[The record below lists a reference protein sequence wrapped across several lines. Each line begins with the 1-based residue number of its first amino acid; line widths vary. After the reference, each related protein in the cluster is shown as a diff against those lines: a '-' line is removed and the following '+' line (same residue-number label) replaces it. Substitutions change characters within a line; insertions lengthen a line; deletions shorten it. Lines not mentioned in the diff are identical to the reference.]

1 MEDGRLNMEVIRR
14 IVKSSSFQ
22 LPTSIKKLYFCR
34 MDIENLQ
41 IQVKTFFG
49 LEQILAEEIKKLGGK
64 NVEIKNRAVTCEGD
78 LGFLYKLNYS
88 CRTAVKIIIPIME
101 FKAYN
106 ESKYYD
112 KLFKFE
118 WDEFL
123 DKNQTFAIDATVNSE
138 RFHHS
143 QFMTLKMKDAIVD
156 YFQDKHKTRPSVNKD
171 NPDIK
176 FHLHIDRELVTIS
189 IDSSGDP
196 LFKRGYRKE
205 QTIAPINEVLA
216 SGMLQLA
223 GWDGKGNFLDP
234 MCGSGTLLIEAA
246 MIAMDLPAQTFRRY
260 FGFQNW
266 KNYDSELFKT
276 IKDVRLNRVREFTGK
291 IVGYD
296 IDSEALDIAHINIEA
311 AEMDD
316 IITLRS
322 KDFFESEK
330 DLFPLLMVFNPP
342 YDERIS
348 INDDD
353 FYKKIGD
360 TFKQHYPNTL
370 AWLISADLDAPKKIG
385 LRPSRRIKLFNGKL
399 ETRFLQYE
407 MYDGSKKGK
416 YMNKEEE

>member
-1 MEDGRLNMEVIRR
+1 MNTD
-14 IVKSSSFQ
+14 
-22 LPTSIKKLYFCR
+22 
-34 MDIENLQ
+34 NLQ
-41 IQVKTFFG
+41 IQIKTFFG
-49 LEQILAEEIKKLGGK
+49 LEQVLAEEVKKLGGK
-64 NVEIKNRAVTCEGD
+64 NVEVKNRAVTCEGD

-88 CRTAVKIIIPIME
+88 CRTAVKILVPIME

-106 ESKYYD
+106 ETKYYD

-118 WDEFL
+118 WDQFL
-123 DKNQTFAIDATVNSE
+123 EKHQTFSIDATVNSE
-138 RFHHS
+138 RFNHS

-156 YFQDKHKTRPSVNKD
+156 YFQEKYKVRPSVNKD

-176 FHLHIDRELVTIS
+176 FHLHIDRELVSIS
-189 IDSSGDP
+189 LDSSGDP

-205 QTIAPINEVLA
+205 QTVAPINEVLA

-260 FGFQNW
+260 FAFQNW

-276 IKDVRLNRVREFTGK
+276 IKEVRLNRVKEFTGK

-296 IDSEALDIAHINIEA
+296 IDSEALNVAHNNVES
-311 AEMDD
+311 AEMED
-316 IITLRS
+316 IITLRH
-322 KDFFESEK
+322 KNFFDSEK
-330 DLFPLLMVFNPP
+330 DMFPLLMVFNPP
-342 YDERIS
+342 YDERIT

-385 LRPSRRIKLFNGKL
+385 LRPSRKIKLFNGKL

-407 MYDGSKKGK
+407 MYDGTKKVHK
-416 YMNKEEE
+416 IKE

>member
-1 MEDGRLNMEVIRR
+1 
-14 IVKSSSFQ
+14 
-22 LPTSIKKLYFCR
+22 
-34 MDIENLQ
+34 MDTENLKIQ
-41 IQVKTFFG
+41 IKTFFG
-49 LEQILAEEIKKLGGK
+49 LEPILAEEVKKLGGR
-64 NVEIKNRAVTCEGD
+64 NVELKNRAVNCEGD
-78 LGFLYKLNYS
+78 LGFLYKINYAA
-88 CRTAVKIIIPIME
+88 RTALKVLVPIEE

-118 WDEFL
+118 WDEFM
-123 DKNQTFAIDATVNSE
+123 DVNQTFAIDSTVNSE
-138 RFHHS
+138 RFSHS
-143 QFMTLKMKDAIVD
+143 QFMTFKMKDAIVD
-156 YFQDKHKTRPSVNKD
+156 YFQNKYGKRPSIETKS
-171 NPDIK
+171 PDIK

-189 IDSSGDP
+189 LDSSGDA
-196 LFKRGYRKE
+196 LFKRGYREE
-205 QTIAPINEVLA
+205 QGEAPINEVLA

-246 MIAMDLPAQTFRRY
+246 MIALDLPAQTFRKR

-266 KNYDSELFKT
+266 KNYDADLFSK
-276 IKDVRLNRVREFTGK
+276 IKEVRINRVKEFTGK

-296 IDSEALDIAHINIEA
+296 IDGRMLNAAEANIES
-311 AEMDD
+311 AEMED
-316 IITLRS
+316 IIEVRRQNFFDS
-322 KDFFESEK
+322 KK

-360 TFKQHYPNTL
+360 TFKTHYPNTL
-370 AWLISADLDAPKKIG
+370 AWLISSDLEAVKKIG
-385 LRPSRRIKLFNGKL
+385 LRPSRKIKLFNGKL

-407 MYDGSKKGK
+407 MYEGTKKVHK
-416 YMNKEEE
+416 LEENKK

>member
-1 MEDGRLNMEVIRR
+1 
-14 IVKSSSFQ
+14 
-22 LPTSIKKLYFCR
+22 
-34 MDIENLQ
+34 MDTENLKIQ
-41 IQVKTFFG
+41 IKTFFG
-49 LEQILAEEIKKLGGK
+49 LEPILAEEVKKLGGR
-64 NVEIKNRAVTCEGD
+64 NVELKNRAVNCEGD
-78 LGFLYKLNYS
+78 LGFLYKVNYAA
-88 CRTAVKIIIPIME
+88 RTALKVLVPIDE

-118 WDEFL
+118 WDEFM
-123 DKNQTFAIDATVNSE
+123 DVNQTFAIDSTVNSE
-138 RFHHS
+138 RFSHS
-143 QFMTLKMKDAIVD
+143 QFMTFKMKDAIVD
-156 YFQDKHKTRPSVNKD
+156 YFQNKYGKRPSIETKS
-171 NPDIK
+171 PDIK

-189 IDSSGDP
+189 LDSSGDA

-205 QTIAPINEVLA
+205 QGEAPINEVLA

-246 MIAMDLPAQTFRRY
+246 MIALDLPAQTFRKR

-266 KNYDSELFKT
+266 KNYDADLFSK
-276 IKDVRLNRVREFTGK
+276 IKEVRINRVKEFTGK

-296 IDSEALDIAHINIEA
+296 IDGRMLDAADANIAS
-311 AEMDD
+311 AEMEDV
-316 IITLRS
+316 IEVRRQ
-322 KDFFESEK
+322 DFFDSKKE
-330 DLFPLLMVFNPP
+330 LFPLLMVFNPP

-360 TFKQHYPNTL
+360 TFKTHYPNTL
-370 AWLISADLDAPKKIG
+370 AWLISSDLEAVKKIG
-385 LRPSRRIKLFNGKL
+385 LRPSRKIKLFNGKL

-407 MYDGSKKGK
+407 MYEGTKKLHK
-416 YMNKEEE
+416 LENKEE

>member
-1 MEDGRLNMEVIRR
+1 MNTD
-14 IVKSSSFQ
+14 
-22 LPTSIKKLYFCR
+22 
-34 MDIENLQ
+34 NLQ
-41 IQVKTFFG
+41 IQIKTFFG
-49 LEQILAEEIKKLGGK
+49 LENILAEEVKKLGGK
-64 NVEIKNRAVTCEGD
+64 KVEAKNRAVTCEGD

-88 CRTAVKIIIPIME
+88 CRTALKIIVPILE
-101 FKAYN
+101 FKAFN
-106 ESKYYD
+106 ESKFYD

-118 WDEFL
+118 WDQFL
-123 DKNQTFAIDATVNSE
+123 EKHQSFAIDATVNSE
-138 RFHHS
+138 RFSHS

-156 YFQDKHKTRPSVNKD
+156 YFQEKHSIRPSVNKD

-246 MIAMDLPAQTFRRY
+246 MIALDLPAQIFRKH
-260 FGFQNW
+260 FSFQNW
-266 KNYDSELFKT
+266 KNYDEELFQK
-276 IKDVRLNRVREFTGK
+276 IKEFRINRVKEFSGK

-296 IDSEALDIAHINIEA
+296 IDSRALNAARINIES
-311 AEMDD
+311 AEMED
-316 IITLRS
+316 IIEVR
-322 KDFFESEK
+322 KQNFFDSEK
-330 DLFPLLMVFNPP
+330 DMFPLLMVFNPP

-385 LRPSRRIKLFNGKL
+385 LRPSRKIKLFNGKL

-407 MYDGSKKGK
+407 MYDGTKKVHK
-416 YMNKEEE
+416 LEK

>member
-1 MEDGRLNMEVIRR
+1 MNTD
-14 IVKSSSFQ
+14 
-22 LPTSIKKLYFCR
+22 
-34 MDIENLQ
+34 NLQ
-41 IQVKTFFG
+41 IQIKTFFG
-49 LEQILAEEIKKLGGK
+49 LEGVLAEEVKKLGGK
-64 NVEIKNRAVTCEGD
+64 KVEAKNRAVTCEGD

-88 CRTAVKIIIPIME
+88 CRTALKIIIPILE
-101 FKAYN
+101 FKAFN
-106 ESKYYD
+106 ESKFYD

-118 WDEFL
+118 WDQFL
-123 DKNQTFAIDATVNSE
+123 EKHQSFAIDATVNSE
-138 RFHHS
+138 RFSHS

-156 YFQDKHKTRPSVNKD
+156 YFQEKYNIRPNVNKD

-189 IDSSGDP
+189 LDSSGDP

-205 QTIAPINEVLA
+205 QTVAPINEVLA

-246 MIAMDLPAQTFRRY
+246 MIAMDLPAQIFRKE
-260 FGFQNW
+260 FAFQNW
-266 KNYDSELFKT
+266 KNYDEDLFQK
-276 IKDVRLNRVREFTGK
+276 IKEFRINRVKEFTGK

-296 IDSEALDIAHINIEA
+296 MDARALNVARTNIEA
-311 AEMDD
+311 AEMEDV
-316 IITLRS
+316 IEVR
-322 KDFFESEK
+322 KQNFFESEK
-330 DLFPLLMVFNPP
+330 DMFPLLMVFNPP

-385 LRPSRRIKLFNGKL
+385 LRPSRKIKLFNGKL

-407 MYDGSKKGK
+407 MYDGTKKVHK
-416 YMNKEEE
+416 IKE

>member
-1 MEDGRLNMEVIRR
+1 MNTD
-14 IVKSSSFQ
+14 
-22 LPTSIKKLYFCR
+22 
-34 MDIENLQ
+34 NLQ
-41 IQVKTFFG
+41 IQIKTFFG
-49 LEQILAEEIKKLGGK
+49 LEQVLAEEVKKLGGK
-64 NVEIKNRAVTCEGD
+64 KVEVKNRAVTCEGD

-88 CRTAVKIIIPIME
+88 CRTALKILVPIME
-101 FKAYN
+101 FKAFN
-106 ESKYYD
+106 ETKYYD
-112 KLFKFE
+112 KLYKFE
-118 WDEFL
+118 WDQFL
-123 DKNQTFAIDATVNSE
+123 EPNQTFAIDATVNSE
-138 RFHHS
+138 RFSHS

-156 YFQDKHKTRPSVNKD
+156 YFQEKHKVRLNISKD

-176 FHLHIDRELVTIS
+176 FHLHIDRELVSIS
-189 IDSSGDP
+189 LDSSGDP

-205 QTIAPINEVLA
+205 QTVAPINEVLA

-246 MIAMDLPAQTFRRY
+246 MIAMDLPAQTFRRN
-260 FGFQNW
+260 FAFQNW
-266 KNYDSELFKT
+266 KNYDEELFRT
-276 IKDVRLNRVREFTGK
+276 IKEYRINRVREFTGK

-296 IDSEALDIAHINIEA
+296 MDARALNAARINIES
-311 AEMDD
+311 AEMED
-316 IITLRS
+316 IIEV
-322 KDFFESEK
+322 KKQNFFESEK
-330 DLFPLLMVFNPP
+330 DMFPLLIVFNPP

-385 LRPSRRIKLFNGKL
+385 LRPSRKIKLFNGKL

-407 MYDGSKKGK
+407 MYDGTKKVHK
-416 YMNKEEE
+416 IKD

>member
-1 MEDGRLNMEVIRR
+1 
-14 IVKSSSFQ
+14 
-22 LPTSIKKLYFCR
+22 

-64 NVEIKNRAVTCEGD
+64 NVEIKNRAVTCDGD

-88 CRTAVKIIIPIME
+88 CRTAVKILVPIME

-106 ESKYYD
+106 ETKYYD

-118 WDEFL
+118 WDQFL
-123 DKNQTFAIDATVNSE
+123 EPNQTFAIDATVNSD
-138 RFHHS
+138 RFSHS

-156 YFQDKHKTRPSVNKD
+156 YFQDKYKIRPSVNKD
-171 NPDIK
+171 IPDIK
-176 FHLHIDRELVTIS
+176 FHLHIDRELVSIS
-189 IDSSGDP
+189 LDSSGDP

-205 QTIAPINEVLA
+205 QTVAPINEVLA

-246 MIAMDLPAQTFRRY
+246 MIAMDLPAQTFRRS
-260 FGFQNW
+260 FAFQNW
-266 KNYDSELFKT
+266 KNYDAELFKT
-276 IKDVRLNRVREFTGK
+276 IKEVRLNRVKEFTGK

-296 IDSEALDIAHINIEA
+296 IDSEALDIAHRNVES
-311 AEMDD
+311 AEMED
-316 IITLRS
+316 IITIRH
-322 KDFFESEK
+322 KNFFDSEK
-330 DLFPLLMVFNPP
+330 DMFPLLMVFNPP

-353 FYKKIGD
+353 FYNKIGD

-385 LRPSRRIKLFNGKL
+385 LRPSRKIKLFNGKL

-416 YMNKEEE
+416 YMN